1 MQVLCATPEFTHR
14 NFQRRLTFRLRA
26 PISSFTLTSVRESV
40 GLSSGSVLLLETFGC
55 AQGSFAKARIAGSQR
70 MVRGR
75 LPPAGGADRPAPVAS
90 RMGAPMRQTTGMG
103 MVASFVRLAFR
114 SIRSLPCAVR
124 RIGQAAVKPSGQPPA
139 ERCAWA
145 PSWSDPGCGLGC
157 RRRVG

>member
-1 MQVLCATPEFTHR
+1 VQALCATPEFTHR
-14 NFQRRLTFRLRA
+14 NFRHYLTFRLRA
-26 PISSFTLTSVRESV
+26 FASSFTLASVRESV

-70 MVRGR
+70 IVRGR

-90 RMGAPMRQTTGMG
+90 RVGAPIRQTIGMG
-103 MVASFVRLAFR
+103 MVASFMRLAFR
-114 SIRSLPCAVR
+114 SIRSLPCAVQ

-139 ERCAWA
+139 ERCTWA
-145 PSWSDPGCGLGC
+145 PSRSDPGCELGC